1 MTSPTTSLEPRVASG
16 FGVAMIRV
24 LIADDHT
31 VVREGLKTI
40 LNETDDIR
48 IVAEADNSTDALDK
62 LRKTGVDVAILD
74 LGMPGRGGL
83 EVVREVRGLGLEI
96 GVLVLS
102 VHPED
107 QLAVGVMREGA
118 DGYLTKGSRPQ
129 ELVDAIRRI
138 HHGGK
143 YVGPTLAEQL
153 ALSVDRGR
161 PANPYQRLSP
171 RELQVTRLIASGRQV
186 SDIAHELNLDAK
198 TISTYRRR
206 VLVKMGMRNNAELIR
221 YALEQGLVD

>member
-1 MTSPTTSLEPRVASG
+1 
-16 FGVAMIRV
+16 MIRV

-40 LNETDDIR
+40 LAETDDIR
-48 IVAEADNSTDALDK
+48 VVAEAEDSIGALET
-62 LRKTGVDVAILD
+62 LRNTRIDVAILD

-83 EVVREVRGLGLEI
+83 EVVREVRSLQIEV

-107 QLAVGVMREGA
+107 QLAVGVIREGA

-129 ELVDAIRRI
+129 ELVEAIRRI
-138 HHGGK
+138 HGGGK
-143 YVGPTLAEQL
+143 YIGPTLAEQL

-161 PANPYQRLSP
+161 PASPYQRLSP
-171 RELQVTRLIASGRQV
+171 RELQVMRLMASGRQV
-186 SDIAHELNLDAK
+186 SDIARELTLDVK
-198 TISTYRRR
+198 TISTYRSRI
-206 VLVKMGMRNNAELIR
+206 LTKMGMKNNAEMIR